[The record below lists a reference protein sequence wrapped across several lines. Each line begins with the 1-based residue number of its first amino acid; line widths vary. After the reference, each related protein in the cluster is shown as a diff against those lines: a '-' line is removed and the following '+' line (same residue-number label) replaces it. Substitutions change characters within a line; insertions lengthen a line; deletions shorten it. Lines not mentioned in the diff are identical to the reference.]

1 MCFPTVGTSALL
13 SPGMGMAFP
22 SFFRR
27 GEGELFFG
35 EEFSSL
41 CQPQL
46 SPPTTTPVYY
56 GKSVNTIA
64 WDFVI
69 PPSLTQQQQQQEQ
82 GFSTC
87 GDPGLT
93 RLQDQ
98 DQE

>member
-1 MCFPTVGTSALL
+1 
-13 SPGMGMAFP
+13 MGIAFP
-22 SFFRR
+22 SFSV
-27 GEGELFFG
+27 GEGELF
-35 EEFSSL
+35 SVKNSL
-41 CQPQL
+41 PCASLSFHLPPQHQ
-46 SPPTTTPVYY
+46 STTEKVL
-56 GKSVNTIA
+56 TIA

-69 PPSLTQQQQQQEQ
+69 PPLLSFTQQQQQEQ